1 MLKRRDTRTLYG
13 GVKVNKKLFD
23 SELKVMNVIWR
34 EGCATAKHI
43 AEVLRD
49 QYGWSASTTYTLIS
63 RCIKKGA
70 ISRSEPNFLCTPLV
84 SRDEV
89 QAAETDEFIDRMFD
103 GSADKL
109 FSALV
114 SRKKVSAD
122 EISRLRHIADDIK

>member
-1 MLKRRDTRTLYG
+1 M
-13 GVKVNKKLFD
+13 NKKLFD

-34 EGCATAKHI
+34 EGRATAKHI

-89 QAAETDEFIDRMFD
+89 QATETDEFIDRMFD

-109 FSALV
+109 FAALL
-114 SRKKVSAD
+114 SSKKISQEEIGHLRKL
-122 EISRLRHIADDIK
+122 IDDCERQA

>member
-1 MLKRRDTRTLYG
+1 M
-13 GVKVNKKLFD
+13 NAKLFD
-23 SELKVMNVIWR
+23 SELRVMNVIWR
-34 EGCATAKHI
+34 EGSATAKHI
-43 AEVLRD
+43 AQTLKQ

-70 ISRSEPNFLCTPLV
+70 IQRTEPNFVCTPLV

-114 SRKKVSAD
+114 SRKKISHD
-122 EISRLRHIADDIK
+122 EIERLRRMADSI

>member
-1 MLKRRDTRTLYG
+1 M
-13 GVKVNKKLFD
+13 NKKLFD

-34 EGCATAKHI
+34 EGRATAKHI
-43 AEVLRD
+43 AEVLRE

-89 QAAETDEFIDRMFD
+89 QAAETDEFINRMFD

-114 SRKKVSAD
+114 SRKKVSES
-122 EISRLRHIADDIK
+122 EIARLRQIADGIK